1 MVEVRRALLSVSNR
15 DGLSDFSRGL
25 QDLGVVLFATGGTAS
40 FLRSN
45 GLSVK
50 DLEQITGQGAILEGR
65 VKTLHPKVHGA
76 ILAVPTREAHVRDL
90 AALGVEPFE
99 LVVVN
104 LYPFEQTI
112 AQTTAPEDAIENI
125 DIGGVALLRSAAK
138 NSDHVIVLSDP
149 RQYGDVLAELR
160 QKGDVSRQT
169 RHRLALEAFART
181 SEYDATI
188 TNWWSHR
195 MGHAMP
201 PYLRIAIDKVQD
213 LRYGENPYQKAA
225 FYRDPDVHDLSLA
238 DCEQLHGKDLSFNN
252 LLDFHAA
259 LELALEFDSP
269 VAVVIKHGN
278 PSGVAVRDAL
288 AAAYA
293 AAYAADPKAAYGC
306 VVAFNRTVDLDVA
319 KAMKGHFIEGVIAPV
334 FEPDAL
340 ERLRKRENIRL
351 MRPKGAWKAH
361 PGWQFIDIR
370 GGLLLQTT
378 DSPTLTPDQLKV
390 VTRAKPTDEQ
400 VRDLLF
406 ATKVCK
412 HAKSNAVV
420 LASDLA
426 TVAIGAGQ
434 VSRVDAVRLAAMK
447 AEGRA
452 KGSVLSSD
460 AFFPFRDGIDEA
472 AKAGVAAILQPGG
485 SIRDP
490 EVIDAANEHGIA
502 MVLTSV
508 RFFKH

>member
-15 DGLSDFSRGL
+15 DGLTDFARGL
-25 QDLGVVLFATGGTAS
+25 QDFGVILFATGGTAS

-45 GLSVK
+45 GLLVA

-90 AALGVEPFE
+90 ASLGVEPFE

-104 LYPFEQTI
+104 LYPFAETV
-112 AQTTAPEDAIENI
+112 AKGAPDADVIENI

-138 NSDHVIVLSDP
+138 NGEHVAVLSSP
-149 RQYGDVLAELR
+149 AQYAGVLDELR
-160 QKGDVSRQT
+160 RTGALSRET
-169 RHRLALEAFART
+169 RDRLALDAFGVT
-181 SEYDATI
+181 SAYDAAI
-188 TNWWSHR
+188 SNWFAAKL
-195 MGHAMP
+195 GHALP
-201 PYLRIAIDKVQD
+201 PHLRLAFEKVQD

-225 FYRDPDVHDLSLA
+225 FYRDPDVRDLSLA
-238 DCEQLHGKDLSFNN
+238 DFEQLHGKDLSFNN

-259 LELALEFDSP
+259 LELALEFDEP
-269 VAVVIKHGN
+269 AAVVIKHGN
-278 PSGVAVRDAL
+278 PSGVAVRERL
-288 AAAYA
+288 ADAYA
-293 AAYAADPKAAYGC
+293 AAYASDPKAAYGC
-306 VVAFNRTVDLDVA
+306 VVAFNRPMDLEAA
-319 KAMKGHFIEGVIAPV
+319 KAMKGHFIEGILAPA
-334 FEPDAL
+334 FDPEAL
-340 ERLRKRENIRL
+340 ARLKKRENIRL
-351 MRPKGAWKAH
+351 MRPRGAWERR
-361 PGWQFIDIR
+361 PGWQAIHVR
-370 GGLLLQTT
+370 GGLLVQTT
-378 DSPTLTPDQLKV
+378 GDVSVDPAKIQIATKI
-390 VTRAKPTDEQ
+390 KPTDAQ

-447 AEGRA
+447 AEGRG

-502 MVLTSV
+502 MVLTGV